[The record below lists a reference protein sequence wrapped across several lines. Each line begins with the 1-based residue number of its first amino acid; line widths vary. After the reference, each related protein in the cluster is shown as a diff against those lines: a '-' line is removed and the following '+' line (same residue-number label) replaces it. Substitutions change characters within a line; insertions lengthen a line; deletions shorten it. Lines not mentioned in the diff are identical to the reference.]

1 MRKRILAPAFAVM
14 LTATLGT
21 AAPIGDPPECVVAL
35 RWAEAHRG
43 ELPTTLRE
51 YSRYPEVYRKAMYQV
66 LSPAARQALWREQYE
81 GYLRPGQ
88 PLNDAQRNAVRE
100 VLAKLPALTAATP
113 DRAEAQRLRTRF
125 APLFDRELFR
135 AVFYRLG
142 PADAAPQTQTQG
154 RPPVCNC
161 GTDLD
166 CGADSGSGYVCLD
179 YFVCTFTTGC
189 GFNGSTYCTGICGLP

>member
-1 MRKRILAPAFAVM
+1 MRKRVLAPVFAVL

-88 PLNDAQRNAVRE
+88 PLNDAQRSAVRE
-100 VLAKLPALTAATP
+100 VITKLPALTAATP
-113 DRAEAQRLRTRF
+113 DRAEAERLRTRF
-125 APLFDRELFR
+125 APLFDRELFK

-142 PADAAPQTQTQG
+142 PADAAPQTAQAQG
-154 RPPVCNC
+154 RRPLCDC
-161 GTDLD
+161 ESDLD
-166 CGADSGSGYVCLD
+166 CESVGYGYVCKYSL
-179 YFVCTFTTGC
+179 CTFAAGC
-189 GFNGSTYCTGICGLP
+189 GFNGSTYCARVCGLP